1 MPGVTLLLSPQQLA
15 QLIPVIP
22 VMLGWLRHLDS
33 KSAGELFLTAQTRMD
48 EVQSTLR
55 ELLNAL
61 NYNNGD
67 LTNVQLRYIFSC
79 HNAATW
85 SAAVRVIMAE
95 SEPRVIP
102 NEIGGALIAA
112 LNAVHDADDSD
123 EAARIL
129 GGHLDQLP
137 RSSFNALGEFCA
149 LIRDTVQ
156 DTSQLACL
164 VGPMLLAPRAGTVST
179 STASAAAALMDVL
192 IEEAEAV
199 FGRAAGFNRK
209 DAMGVRKAAPQLP
222 ARRTSRQMIGGGVA
236 SPQIPVSPRSAV
248 APPPGFGSFGDQSPN
263 SSNPKDQ
270 EVDMKQ
276 ARDNKRRDQLRAFFQ
291 FRANDRVKDMSDIVD
306 DLFENHDFEDIAK
319 GIWERYHMLPPGWQH
334 DLMDVRNQ
342 GSAKLDW
349 FDEKQINLQ
358 KTKNANGRPIS
369 VAPVVKPSPAPQ
381 NISKNDL
388 IVNEIIDTEEGYRD
402 NLGELVEH
410 YINPIREIALGRKGK
425 EAADELGL
433 TSAEVERIFGWRIGE
448 IVKVSANLQKKLEVV
463 SICRG
468 PIKSPLGRTGKV
480 AEAFLAIAGDLH
492 VYAPYVSAH
501 KTSLQTL
508 EKALE
513 SVSGKGEKKGM
524 FGAGLLRG
532 KEKEAMSFLKFWEVV
547 SSSSPRLKGQSIA
560 SLLIMP
566 IQRVPR
572 YMLLLKELS
581 KGTPADHPAQPLLA
595 AALDQIGDSARQI
608 NEALRQHEKLEKFF
622 GQEDMLSPSMSEGGK
637 GGKIKQGYV
646 DA

>member
-1 MPGVTLLLSPQQLA
+1 MPVTLLLSPQQLA
-15 QLIPVIP
+15 QLVPVVP
-22 VMLGWLRHLDS
+22 VMIAWLRHLDP
-33 KSAGELFLTAQTRMD
+33 KSAGEQFLTVQNNMD

-55 ELLNAL
+55 ELLNTL

-79 HNAATW
+79 HNIATW
-85 SAAVRVIMAE
+85 SAAVRVVLAE

-102 NEIGGALIAA
+102 NEIGMGITAA
-112 LNAVHDADDSD
+112 LNLVHDADDSD
-123 EAARIL
+123 EVARIL
-129 GGHLDQLP
+129 GAQLDQLP
-137 RSSFNALGEFCA
+137 RSSFNAVAEFCA

-156 DTSQLACL
+156 ETSQLACL
-164 VGPMLLAPRAGTVST
+164 VGPMLLAPRVGFVSS
-179 STASAAAALMDVL
+179 STASAAAAVMDVL
-192 IEEAEAV
+192 IEEAESI
-199 FGRAAGFNRK
+199 FGRVAGFNRK
-209 DAMGVRKAAPQLP
+209 DAMGVRKNPPQLP
-222 ARRTSRQMIGGGVA
+222 ARRASRQVIGGGA
-236 SPQIPVSPRSAV
+236 LAGGGPISPKGGV
-248 APPPGFGSFGDQSPN
+248 APPPGFFEPSGSPQN
-263 SSNPKDQ
+263 SVSS
-270 EVDMKQ
+270 ETDMKQ

-319 GIWERYHMLPPGWQH
+319 GIWERYNMLPPGWQH
-334 DLMDVRNQ
+334 DLIDVRNQ
-342 GSAKLDW
+342 GSTKLDW

-369 VAPVVKPSPAPQ
+369 IIPVVKVAAPPA
-381 NISKNDL
+381 NIGKIDM
-388 IVNEIIDTEEGYRD
+388 IVNEIIDTEETYRD

-468 PIKSPLGRTGKV
+468 GIKSPLGRQGKV
-480 AEAFLAIAGDLH
+480 AQAFLEISSDLH

-508 EKALE
+508 ERALE
-513 SVSGKGEKKGM
+513 AVSGKGEKKGM
-524 FGAGLLRG
+524 FGATLLRG

-547 SSSSPRLKGQSIA
+547 STSSPRLKGQTIQ

-581 KGTPADHPAQPLLA
+581 KETPKDHPASPLLIE
-595 AALDQIGDSARQI
+595 ALDLIGDSAKQI